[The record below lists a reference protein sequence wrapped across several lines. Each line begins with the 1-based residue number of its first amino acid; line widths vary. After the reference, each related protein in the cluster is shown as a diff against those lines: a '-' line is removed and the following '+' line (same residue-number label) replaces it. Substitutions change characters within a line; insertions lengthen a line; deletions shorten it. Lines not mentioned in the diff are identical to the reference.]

1 MGAALSSFVGAV
13 GSAKDLMRLMV
24 KMCDVFNKPPDR
36 DSMGDCRKVGCNRDR
51 LIKEAQQH
59 MGVDAVNHYN
69 FIFCGITKGG
79 KSTLINAIRGVKPS
93 DAGAAAVGINEVTQ
107 DVHCYDYPGL
117 ARVKLYDAPGAG
129 TQSHPAATYFTDKK
143 LYAFDCIFL
152 IYDGSFLE
160 SCKQILDEAH
170 AWGKPVAFL
179 RTKADRLLDDVMYN
193 NGIDDEQVAK
203 QHLHL
208 QIQDAF
214 QCKVVALYGP
224 HHLFLI
230 SARQL
235 RLARFDEVAFFE
247 YIRHAAARRE
257 ST

>member
-1 MGAALSSFVGAV
+1 MGHALSTFVGAI
-13 GSAKDLMRLMV
+13 GSVKDLMQLMV
-24 KMCDVFNKPPDR
+24 NMCDAFNKPPNR
-36 DSMGDCRKVGCNRDR
+36 DGMGGGENIGYNRDR

-59 MGVDAVNHYN
+59 MGMDAVNHYN
-69 FIFCGITKGG
+69 FIFCGPAKGG
-79 KSTLINAIRGVKPS
+79 KSTLINAIRGVKPN
-93 DAGAAAVGINEVTQ
+93 DAGAAGVGINEVTQ

-160 SCKQILDEAH
+160 SCKQILEEAH

-193 NGIDDEQVAK
+193 SGIDDEQTAK
-203 QHLHL
+203 QHLYV

-214 QCKVVALYGP
+214 QRKVVAPYGP
-224 HHLFLI
+224 HQLFLI

-235 RLARFDEVAFFE
+235 RLTRFDEIAFFE
-247 YIRHAAARRE
+247 YIRHAAARRQF
-257 ST
+257 T

>member
-1 MGAALSSFVGAV
+1 MTANTEERNLEAWPSMQ
-13 GSAKDLMRLMV
+13 AKPRHTR
-24 KMCDVFNKPPDR
+24 CP
-36 DSMGDCRKVGCNRDR
+36 C
-51 LIKEAQQH
+51 
-59 MGVDAVNHYN
+59 
-69 FIFCGITKGG
+69 
-79 KSTLINAIRGVKPS
+79 
-93 DAGAAAVGINEVTQ
+93 
-107 DVHCYDYPGL
+107 
-117 ARVKLYDAPGAG
+117 
-129 TQSHPAATYFTDKK
+129 SHLLLLPAATYFTDKK

-193 NGIDDEQVAK
+193 NGIDDEQIAK

-214 QCKVVALYGP
+214 QCKVVAPYGP

>member
-1 MGAALSSFVGAV
+1 MGHALSTFVGAV
-13 GSAKDLMRLMV
+13 GSVKDFIQLMV
-24 KMCDVFNKPPDR
+24 NMCDAFNKPPDR
-36 DSMGDCRKVGCNRDR
+36 DGVGNHKNIGHNRDR
-51 LIKEAQQH
+51 LIKEAQQR
-59 MGVDAVNHYN
+59 MGMDAVNHYN
-69 FIFCGITKGG
+69 FIFCGPTKGG
-79 KSTLINAIRGVKPS
+79 KSTLINAIRGAKPN
-93 DAGAAAVGINEVTQ
+93 DAGAAGVGINEVTH

-117 ARVKLYDAPGAG
+117 ALVKLYDAPGAG

-160 SCKQILDEAH
+160 SCKQILEEAH
-170 AWGKPVAFL
+170 VWGKPVAFL

-193 NGIDDEQVAK
+193 SGIDDEQTAK
-203 QHLHL
+203 EHLYV

-214 QCKVVALYGP
+214 QRKVVAPYGP
-224 HHLFLI
+224 HHLFMV

-235 RLARFDEVAFFE
+235 RLARFDEIAFFE
-247 YIRHAAARRE
+247 YIRDAAARRH